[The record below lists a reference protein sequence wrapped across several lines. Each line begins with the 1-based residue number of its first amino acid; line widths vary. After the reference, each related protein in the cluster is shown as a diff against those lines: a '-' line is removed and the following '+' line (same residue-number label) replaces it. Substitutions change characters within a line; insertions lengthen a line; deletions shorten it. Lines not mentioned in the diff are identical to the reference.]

1 MIEWNNGLNLGVKSL
16 DKEHKHLLKL
26 INKLSLSINENA
38 PKEYVNAIFDEL
50 VQTATKHSQNE
61 EDLLQKCD
69 YKNLQKHTSEHLNF
83 INKIKELK
91 ASYNNSS
98 SADDVPAKLYDLLL
112 EHIIS
117 EDMPLITLFEEK
129 GFIKK
134 TKSEKY
140 IFNALIKKTTAT
152 ISFTKRILLSTLIP
166 LIGMLILGFTIL
178 IDNYYKHEDIK
189 ETYNI
194 TKIIPNINS
203 LAHALQIERGLSSGY
218 LSSTQNKF
226 QSSLNEQHPLV
237 DREIEAFNTK
247 LNSINKKSLKT
258 IQKHIQKFKIDISIL
273 KSLRKKIKDKKITQ
287 TDTMTFYTNA
297 IKNILNITS
306 KIASFNLNP
315 KIEASISTLYSILQY
330 KEALGQNR
338 AYGTVIIEQN
348 STLLEEKIKFIQL
361 IGTKNTFLELYDETA
376 SSSQKRLKNNLI
388 NSTLNAKISFLEKNI
403 IENKLL
409 NLDSE
414 IWFKNMTLYINSV
427 KNLEDKLLN
436 EIIVL
441 LDNQLNKDVNKLIL
455 WIIYIGFIIIIT
467 IFIIY
472 IFEYSSK
479 NQLNQLSNAM
489 NCLAKGERDII
500 LKTTQLKDALSQM
513 YLAYEATRQ
522 KLLRGDIYTQ
532 LYKSKRDIEMLRKQK
547 ENEMLEKLASVDPLT
562 NCLNRRKFEEL
573 SNLEMQRSS
582 RYSTPLSFLML
593 DIDHFKTIND
603 TYGHAIGDDV
613 LKYFSSVCLKLARA
627 TDVVARVGGEE
638 FIIMLPETDEKGAF
652 IFAER
657 VREEIYNSI
666 LTIDG
671 HTIKYTVSIGI
682 SSLNSDRDSAVSM
695 ILQRADAAMY
705 EAKESGR
712 NRSVIFK
719 EKR

>member
-1 MIEWNNGLNLGVKSL
+1 MIEWNSGLNLGVKSL

-69 YKNLQKHTSEHLNF
+69 YKNLKKHTSEHLNF

-603 TYGHAIGDDV
+603 TYGHAIGDDQCCFYDFTKSRCCYV
-613 LKYFSSVCLKLARA
+613 
-627 TDVVARVGGEE
+627 
-638 FIIMLPETDEKGAF
+638 
-652 IFAER
+652 
-657 VREEIYNSI
+657 
-666 LTIDG
+666 
-671 HTIKYTVSIGI
+671 
-682 SSLNSDRDSAVSM
+682 
-695 ILQRADAAMY
+695 
-705 EAKESGR
+705 
-712 NRSVIFK
+712 
-719 EKR
+719 

>member
-1 MIEWNNGLNLGVKSL
+1 MIEWNSGLNLGVKSL

-479 NQLNQLSNAM
+479 SQLYQFTNAM

-513 YLAYEATRQ
+513 YLAYETTRQ

-582 RYSTPLSFLML
+582 RYNTPLSFLML

-613 LKYFSSVCLKLARA
+613 LKHFSSICLKLARA